1 MHELSI
7 ALSIVDIAEQ
17 EVARHQAK
25 SVEAIVLEIG
35 ELSGIEPPALDFAW
49 ECAIENTVLA
59 KAQRITHYIK
69 GKAVCMDCGTEFDLK
84 EIYASCPACNSY
96 VKNYVAGRELKV
108 KSLTLI

>member
-7 ALSIVDIAEQ
+7 VLSIVDIAEK
-17 EVARHQAK
+17 EVEKHKAN
-25 SVEAIVLEIG
+25 SVEVIVLDIG

-59 KAQRITHYIK
+59 NAERITNYIK
-69 GKAVCMDCGTEFDLK
+69 GKAVCMDCGEEFSLD
-84 EIYASCPACNSY
+84 EVYASCPACNSY
-96 VKNYVAGRELKV
+96 LKDYIAGRELKV